1 MPAARIAAAALA
13 LVRNRAQP
21 PNSVLNVVRFYE
33 GQLLAEDDLNVE
45 VDYTRDKSQ
54 NKFAFGIVC
63 GLQIGVQN
71 GESSPSVNVTP
82 GYALNG
88 YGRLIVLT
96 KPIALRLPA
105 ADQCASVVARLKG
118 NGPVSIVVLPSV
130 KSEFLIVNEPKGDD
144 FALGH
149 LKKSSH
155 GWEVANI

>member
-1 MPAARIAAAALA
+1 M
-13 LVRNRAQP
+13 
-21 PNSVLNVVRFYE
+21 LNVVRFYE
-33 GQLLAEDDLNVE
+33 VNRLQR
-45 VDYTRDKSQ
+45 TTSRDKSQ

-82 GYALNG
+82 GYALDG
-88 YGRLIVLT
+88 YGRLIVLA

-105 ADQCASVVARLKG
+105 ADQCASVIARLKG
-118 NGPVSIVVLPSV
+118 NGPVSIVLPSV
-130 KSEFLIVNEPKGDD
+130 RSEFLIVNEPKGDD